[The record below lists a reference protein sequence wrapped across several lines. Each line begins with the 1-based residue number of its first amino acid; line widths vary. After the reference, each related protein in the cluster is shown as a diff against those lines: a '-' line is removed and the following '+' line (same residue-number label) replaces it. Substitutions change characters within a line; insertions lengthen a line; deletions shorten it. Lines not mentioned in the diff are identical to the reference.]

1 MGDRIKYHPGFVGGL
16 GVLLWDYR
24 EMIDIIPEKW
34 LSTEGI
40 RMDVLIIKKDPV
52 VTLKNDMCRI
62 FRGHNILEYKSP
74 EDELSIDAF
83 AKVMA
88 YAYLYKSLGD
98 QVDAIPLTELTVTIY
113 RHNYPR
119 ELFRKLIEAGMQV
132 VRKTSGIY
140 YVRGASVFPVQ
151 LIVGR
156 ELEPREYAM
165 FRVLTPEASRQDLTD
180 FNEIAFLR
188 RDALYKRYVD
198 SIFQVSVSANR
209 QLYDQMTRED
219 KKMCEALK
227 DLLKE
232 DFAEAEARAEARGAA
247 RGKAIGE
254 AQGEIK
260 GMIKLY
266 HEEMGLAPQEIII
279 KIMERFSLDEETART
294 FVESTLGLQPA

>member
-24 EMIDIIPEKW
+24 EMIDIMPEKW

-40 RMDVLIIKKDPV
+40 RMDVLIIKKNPA
-52 VTLKNDMCRI
+52 VTFKNDMCHI
-62 FRGHNILEYKSP
+62 FRVHNILEYKSP
-74 EDELSIDAF
+74 EDELSIDVF
-83 AKVMA
+83 AKAMA
-88 YAYLYKSLGD
+88 YAYLYKSLGEP
-98 QVDAIPLTELTVTIY
+98 VDAIPLTELTVTIY

-132 VRKTSGIY
+132 SRKAAGIY
-140 YVRGASVFPVQ
+140 YVRGTSVFPVQ
-151 LIVGR
+151 IIVGR
-156 ELEPREYAM
+156 ELEPKEYAM
-165 FRVLTPEASRQDLTD
+165 FRVLAPEASRQDLTN
-180 FNEIAFLR
+180 FNDIAFQR
-188 RDALYKRYVD
+188 RDAAYKRYVD
-198 SIFQVSVSANR
+198 SIFQVSVSTNR
-209 QLYDQMTRED
+209 QLYNEMTKED

-232 DFAEAEARAEARGAA
+232 DFAAAEARG
-247 RGKAIGE
+247 KVIGE

-266 HEEMGLAPQEIII
+266 HEEMGLAPQEITI
-279 KIMERFSLDEETART
+279 KIMKRFSLDEETARN

>member
-1 MGDRIKYHPGFVGGL
+1 MEAV
-16 GVLLWDYR
+16 
-24 EMIDIIPEKW
+24 KW
-34 LSTEGI
+34 
-40 RMDVLIIKKDPV
+40 VLI
-52 VTLKNDMCRI
+52 
-62 FRGHNILEYKSP
+62 
-74 EDELSIDAF
+74 
-83 AKVMA
+83 
-88 YAYLYKSLGD
+88 
-98 QVDAIPLTELTVTIY
+98 
-113 RHNYPR
+113 
-119 ELFRKLIEAGMQV
+119 
-132 VRKTSGIY
+132 
-140 YVRGASVFPVQ
+140 
-151 LIVGR
+151 
-156 ELEPREYAM
+156 
-165 FRVLTPEASRQDLTD
+165 PEASRQDLTD

-219 KKMCEALK
+219 RKMCEALK

-232 DFAEAEARAEARGAA
+232 DFAEAEVRAEA